1 MTIKLMLLKSGEDII
16 ADVSEMTVGEED
28 DKRVVGYFLN
38 KPCIVKMRQPELLT
52 EQSEGPRKKAGYEV
66 SLFPWMPLAVEETI
80 PVVADWII
88 TMVDPVIKLK
98 QMYITDIVNY
108 KKDGT
113 PFIMYWRVLPI
124 KLGEKIAAWVAIQR
138 EGSVI

>member
-1 MTIKLMLLKSGEDII
+1 MTIKLMLMKSGEDII

-38 KPCIVKMRQPELLT
+38 KPCIVKMRQPQLLT

-66 SLFPWMPLAVEETI
+66 SLLPWMPLAVEETI
-80 PVVADWII
+80 PVVADWIV

-98 QMYITDIVNY
+98 EMYITDIVKY

-113 PFIMYWRVLPI
+113 TRED
-124 KLGEKIAAWVAIQR
+124 LGEDNQTDSSDEPSKV
-138 EGSVI
+138 GLTG

>member
-16 ADVSEMTVGEED
+16 ADVSEMAVGED
-28 DKRVVGYFLN
+28 DDRRVVGYFLN

-52 EQSEGPRKKAGYEV
+52 EQCDGPKKTAGYEV

-88 TMVDPVIKLK
+88 TM
-98 QMYITDIVNY
+98 
-108 KKDGT
+108 
-113 PFIMYWRVLPI
+113 
-124 KLGEKIAAWVAIQR
+124 
-138 EGSVI
+138 GSISWTTRYRHCCNDSI

>member
-1 MTIKLMLLKSGEDII
+1 MTIKLLLLKSGEDII
-16 ADVSEMTVGEED
+16 AETTEMTVGEDE

-38 KPCIVKMRQPELLT
+38 KPCIVKMRYPELLT
-52 EQSEGPRKKAGYEV
+52 EQSEGNNKKAGYEV

-80 PVVADWII
+80 PIVADWVV

-98 QMYITDIVNY
+98 QMYITDVVNY

-113 PFIMYWRVLPI
+113 
-124 KLGEKIAAWVAIQR
+124 R
-138 EGSVI
+138 ENNQTDSSDKPLKVNLAG

>member
-1 MTIKLMLLKSGEDII
+1 MTIKLMLMKSGEDII

-38 KPCIVKMRQPELLT
+38 KPCVVKMRQPQLLT

-66 SLFPWMPLAVEETI
+66 SLLPWMPLAVEETI

-113 PFIMYWRVLPI
+113 TREDT
-124 KLGEKIAAWVAIQR
+124 GEDNQTDSSDEPSKV
-138 EGSVI
+138 GLTG

>member
-1 MTIKLMLLKSGEDII
+1 MTIKLMLMKSGEDII

-38 KPCIVKMRQPELLT
+38 KPCIVKMRQPQLLT

-66 SLFPWMPLAVEETI
+66 SLLPWMPLAVEETI
-80 PVVADWII
+80 PVVADWIV

-98 QMYITDIVNY
+98 EMYITDIVNY

-113 PFIMYWRVLPI
+113 TREDT
-124 KLGEKIAAWVAIQR
+124 GEDNQTDSSDEPSKV
-138 EGSVI
+138 GLTG